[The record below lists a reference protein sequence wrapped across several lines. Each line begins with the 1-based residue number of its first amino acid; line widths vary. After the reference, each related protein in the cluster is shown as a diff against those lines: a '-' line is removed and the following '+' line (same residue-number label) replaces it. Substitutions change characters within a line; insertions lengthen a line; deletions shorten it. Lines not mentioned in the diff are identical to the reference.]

1 MAADPPPGVMGGHWG
16 GLRRSLGEG
25 GAKWPPPPLGG
36 DGGPL
41 GVVGLLEGGWGGRR
55 AIMGALGGLRAV
67 VGGM

>member
-1 MAADPPPGVMGGHWG
+1 MGG
-16 GLRRSLGEG
+16 GEG
-25 GAKWPPPPLGG
+25 PKWPPHPPEG

-67 VGGM
+67 VGGLRGDVRGMWDCHGVAVGK